1 MVRLRSHPRAKGGLF
16 SDNKLIGR
24 VPEVSSAKDIFNI
37 SKLQTNEGRMP
48 PTWINM
54 YGDVNGLALPKK
66 FLLGHDFAG
75 RLLVSMALIPADDPR
90 FYAAPAD
97 SMRSP

>member
-1 MVRLRSHPRAKGGLF
+1 M
-16 SDNKLIGR
+16 
-24 VPEVSSAKDIFNI
+24 SSAKDIFNI